1 MRSLAV
7 YHEKRVQF
15 RVQVEQPVVLSLL
28 SLPGGLSPPRTTLAA
43 TTTDVSE
50 RGIRISFVDREAIG
64 GHMGLARRSVHLVP
78 PGSKVQLRIKP
89 PGYWR
94 CFIHVGTVRW
104 VQQELESPV
113 FVFGVELTDSP
124 AHVMRRWLAYVER
137 ARTARRR

>member
-1 MRSLAV
+1 MFDQKSA
-7 YHEKRVQF
+7 
-15 RVQVEQPVVLSLL
+15 
-28 SLPGGLSPPRTTLAA
+28 GGRNA
-43 TTTDVSE
+43 
-50 RGIRISFVDREAIG
+50 RIG
-64 GHMGLARRSVHLVP
+64 P
-78 PGSKVQLRIKP
+78 VQLRIKP